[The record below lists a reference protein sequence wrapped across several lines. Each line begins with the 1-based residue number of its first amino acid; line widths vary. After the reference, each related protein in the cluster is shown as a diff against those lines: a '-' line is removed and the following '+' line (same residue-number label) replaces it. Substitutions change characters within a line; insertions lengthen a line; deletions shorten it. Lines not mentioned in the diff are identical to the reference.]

1 MRFLV
6 RFLTVGTAVA
16 TCLGVRVGLAEEA
29 PATPAP
35 APAPAPAKVSDLQVV
50 IETAKGTIEG
60 QLFASKVPMTVANF
74 ANLAERGYFNGLSFH
89 RVIPNFMIQ
98 GGDPAGN
105 GTGGPGYRFADE
117 FHPDLR
123 HDRPGILSMANAGPG
138 TNGSQFFITTV
149 PTPFLDRRHSVFGAV
164 TTGLDVVRSIVGKT
178 NTGEPGCKADGRGDA
193 ITSITIHDSPAD
205 LFALYQDQLG
215 GWNAALD
222 R

>member
-1 MRFLV
+1 MIV
-6 RFLTVGTAVA
+6 VA
-16 TCLGVRVGLAEEA
+16 SAPHPVFGA
-29 PATPAP
+29 PAMSAITDIT
-35 APAPAPAKVSDLQVV
+35 VTIHTD
-50 IETAKGTIEG
+50 KGDVAVT
-60 QLFASKVPMTVANF
+60 LFASKAPLTCASF
-74 ANLAERGYFNGLSFH
+74 LNLARRGYYDGVVFH
-89 RVIPNFMIQ
+89 RVIENFMVQ
-98 GGDPAGN
+98 GGDPTATGR
-105 GTGGPGYRFADE
+105 GGPGYRFADE

>member
-1 MRFLV
+1 MIVVASAPDPVLGPRTMPDPAAIADI
-6 RFLTVGTAVA
+6 TVTIHTDKGDVAV
-16 TCLGVRVGLAEEA
+16 T
-29 PATPAP
+29 
-35 APAPAPAKVSDLQVV
+35 
-50 IETAKGTIEG
+50 
-60 QLFASKVPMTVANF
+60 LFASKAPLTCASF
-74 ANLAERGYFNGLSFH
+74 LNLARRGYYDGVVFH
-89 RVIPNFMIQ
+89 RVIENFMVQ
-98 GGDPAGN
+98 GGDPT
-105 GTGGPGYRFADE
+105 GTGRGGPGYRFADE

-149 PTPFLDRRHSVFGAV
+149 PTPFLDRRHAVFGAV
-164 TTGLDVVRSIVGKT
+164 TTGLDVVRSLVGKT

-205 LFALYQDQLG
+205 LFALYQDQLD

>member
-1 MRFLV
+1 MIVVASAPDPVLGPRTMPDPAAIADI
-6 RFLTVGTAVA
+6 TVTIHTDKGDVAV
-16 TCLGVRVGLAEEA
+16 T
-29 PATPAP
+29 
-35 APAPAPAKVSDLQVV
+35 
-50 IETAKGTIEG
+50 
-60 QLFASKVPMTVANF
+60 LFASKAPLTCASF
-74 ANLAERGYFNGLSFH
+74 LNLARRGYYDGVVFH
-89 RVIPNFMIQ
+89 RVIENFMVQ
-98 GGDPAGN
+98 GGDPT
-105 GTGGPGYRFADE
+105 GTGRGGPGYRFADE

-149 PTPFLDRRHSVFGAV
+149 PTPFLDRRHAVFGAV
-164 TTGLDVVRSIVGKT
+164 TTGLDVVHSLVGKT

-205 LFALYQDQLG
+205 LFALYQDQLD

>member
-1 MRFLV
+1 MIV
-6 RFLTVGTAVA
+6 VA
-16 TCLGVRVGLAEEA
+16 SAPHPVFGA
-29 PATPAP
+29 PAM
-35 APAPAPAKVSDLQVV
+35 SDITVT
-50 IETAKGTIEG
+50 IHTDKGDVAVT
-60 QLFASKVPMTVANF
+60 LFASKAPLTCASF
-74 ANLAERGYFNGLSFH
+74 LNLARRGYYDGVVFH
-89 RVIPNFMIQ
+89 RVIENFMVQ
-98 GGDPAGN
+98 GGDPTATGR
-105 GTGGPGYRFADE
+105 GGPGYRFADE

-149 PTPFLDRRHSVFGAV
+149 PTPFLDRRHAVFGAV

-205 LFALYQDQLG
+205 LFALYQDQLD